1 MRSFRYPI
9 IIIASILLS
18 ACASYYQKN
27 QALMESIYRAD
38 YAHASKQLEESKLKK
53 QKRNQLLYF
62 LNKGTVLFMNNQPQE
77 SNKYFQQA
85 DYFIEDY
92 QKNIGLKAASFLTNP
107 SIQTY
112 EGENFEKVMVHYY
125 TTLNYLQQ
133 GLLDQALVECKRM
146 QLKLDKI
153 TDYYHG
159 KNKYKND
166 AFVHLLTGIV
176 YDAQRDYNNA
186 FIAYRN
192 AYKIYNEEYATNL
205 NTSVPE
211 QLKEDLIRTA
221 LLTGFS
227 EEARQYQNE
236 FNLKHITLENLKNT
250 SSLVC
255 FWNNGFGPIKDQW
268 SVNFTITP
276 GANGWVNFVNL
287 DLGLNFP
294 FYAGNDS
301 KSINSLKVIR
311 VAFPKYISREP
322 VYKNATLTVDSL
334 GIQKKLELAQNIDK
348 IAYVSLQDRMVKEL
362 SEALLRMAVKQ
373 VAAAQLRKENDAL
386 GSALSVVNAISE
398 QADTRNWQTLP
409 NKIYYTRTNL
419 PVGTHQVSFS
429 TDKNP
434 LQFNTI
440 IKSGQTTF
448 KVLQSP
454 YFKGYSNNLNRL
466 E

>member
-1 MRSFRYPI
+1 MD
-9 IIIASILLS
+9 
-18 ACASYYQKN
+18 
-27 QALMESIYRAD
+27 SIYRGD
-38 YAHASKQLEESKLKK
+38 YAQASMQLDEGKLKK

-153 TDYYHG
+153 TDYYKG

-176 YDAQRDYNNA
+176 YDAQKDFNNA

-205 NTSVPE
+205 NTSVPQ

-221 LLTGFS
+221 LLTGFT
-227 EEARQYQNE
+227 EEARQYKNE
-236 FNLKHITLENLKNT
+236 FNLNHLTLENFKNT

-268 SVNFTITP
+268 SINFSITQ
-276 GANGWVNFVNL
+276 GANGWVNFVNH

-311 VAFPKYISREP
+311 VAFPRYISREP
-322 VYKNATLTVDSL
+322 VYENATLTIDSL
-334 GIQKKLELAQNIDK
+334 GIQQKLELVQNIDK
-348 IAYVSLQDRMVKEL
+348 IAYVSLQDRMLKEL
-362 SEALLRMAVKQ
+362 SEALLRLAVKQ

-409 NKIYYTRTNL
+409 NTINYTRVTL
-419 PVGTHQVSFS
+419 PAGLHQTTFKVEK
-429 TDKNP
+429 DQLK
-434 LQFNTI
+434 FNTI
-440 IKSGQTTF
+440 VKPGQTTF

-454 YFKGYSNNLNRL
+454 YFKGYSSAFHGL

>member
-1 MRSFRYPI
+1 MD
-9 IIIASILLS
+9 
-18 ACASYYQKN
+18 
-27 QALMESIYRAD
+27 SIYRGD
-38 YAHASKQLEESKLKK
+38 YAQASKQLDEGKLKK

-153 TDYYHG
+153 TDYYKG

-176 YDAQRDYNNA
+176 YDAQKDFNNA

-205 NTSVPE
+205 NTSVPQ

-221 LLTGFS
+221 LLTGFT
-227 EEARQYQNE
+227 EEARQYKNE
-236 FNLKHITLENLKNT
+236 FNLNHLTLENFKNK

-268 SVNFTITP
+268 SINFSITQ
-276 GANGWVNFVNL
+276 GANGWVNFANH

-311 VAFPKYISREP
+311 VAFPRYISREP
-322 VYKNATLTVDSL
+322 VYENATLTIDSL
-334 GIQKKLELAQNIDK
+334 GIQQKLELVQNIDK
-348 IAYVSLQDRMVKEL
+348 IAYVSLQDRMLKEL
-362 SEALLRMAVKQ
+362 SEALLRLAVKQ

-409 NKIYYTRTNL
+409 NTINYTRVTL
-419 PVGTHQVSFS
+419 PAGLHQTTFKVEK
-429 TDKNP
+429 DQLK
-434 LQFNTI
+434 FNTI
-440 IKSGQTTF
+440 IKPGQTTF

-454 YFKGYSNNLNRL
+454 YFKGYSSAFHGL

>member
-1 MRSFRYPI
+1 MRHLRYPI
-9 IIIASILLS
+9 IVFAILLLS

-27 QALMESIYRAD
+27 QALMESIYRGD
-38 YAHASKQLEESKLKK
+38 YAHASKQLDEGKLKK
-53 QKRNQLLYF
+53 QKRNKLLYF
-62 LNKGTVLFMNNQPQE
+62 LNKGTVLFMNNQPEE

-107 SIQTY
+107 SIQIY

-153 TDYYHG
+153 TDYYKG

-176 YDAQRDYNNA
+176 YDAQRDYNSA

-236 FNLKHITLENLKNT
+236 FNLKHITLENFKNT

-322 VYKNATLTVDSL
+322 VYTNAKIVIDSL
-334 GIQKKLELAQNIDK
+334 NLQQPLYLAQNINK
-348 IAYVSLQDRMVKEL
+348 IAYVSLQDRMLKEM
-362 SEALLRMAVKQ
+362 SEALLRLAVKQ

-409 NKIYYTRTNL
+409 NTINYTRINL
-419 PVGTHQVSFS
+419 PNGTHQATFLV
-429 TDKNP
+429 DKDQLKFKTTLSSN
-434 LQFNTI
+434 
-440 IKSGQTTF
+440 QTTF

-454 YFKGYSNNLNRL
+454 YFKGYSNAFHSS

>member
-1 MRSFRYPI
+1 MD
-9 IIIASILLS
+9 
-18 ACASYYQKN
+18 
-27 QALMESIYRAD
+27 SIYRGD
-38 YAHASKQLEESKLKK
+38 YAQASKQLDEGKLKK

-153 TDYYHG
+153 TDYYKG

-176 YDAQRDYNNA
+176 YDAQKDFNNA

-192 AYKIYNEEYATNL
+192 AYKIYNEEYVTNL
-205 NTSVPE
+205 NTSVPQ

-221 LLTGFS
+221 LLTGFT
-227 EEARQYQNE
+227 EEARQYKNE
-236 FNLKHITLENLKNT
+236 FNLNHLTLENFKNT

-268 SVNFTITP
+268 SINFSITQ
-276 GANGWVNFVNL
+276 GANGWVNFVNH

-311 VAFPKYISREP
+311 VAFPRYISREP
-322 VYKNATLTVDSL
+322 VYENATLTIDSL
-334 GIQKKLELAQNIDK
+334 GIQQKLELVQNIDK
-348 IAYVSLQDRMVKEL
+348 IAYVSLQDRMLKEL
-362 SEALLRMAVKQ
+362 SEALLRLAVKQ

-409 NKIYYTRTNL
+409 NTINYTRVTL
-419 PVGTHQVSFS
+419 PAGLHQTTFKVEK
-429 TDKNP
+429 DQLK
-434 LQFNTI
+434 FNAI
-440 IKSGQTTF
+440 VKPGQTTF

-454 YFKGYSNNLNRL
+454 YFKGYSSAFHGL

>member
-1 MRSFRYPI
+1 MD
-9 IIIASILLS
+9 
-18 ACASYYQKN
+18 
-27 QALMESIYRAD
+27 SIYRGD
-38 YAHASKQLEESKLKK
+38 YAQASKQLDEGKLKK

-153 TDYYHG
+153 TDYYKG

-176 YDAQRDYNNA
+176 YDAQKDFNNA

-205 NTSVPE
+205 NTSVPQ

-221 LLTGFS
+221 LLTGFT
-227 EEARQYQNE
+227 EEARQYKNE
-236 FNLKHITLENLKNT
+236 FNLNHLTLENFKNT

-268 SVNFTITP
+268 SINFSITQ
-276 GANGWVNFVNL
+276 GANGWVNFVNH

-294 FYAGNDS
+294 YYAGNDS

-311 VAFPKYISREP
+311 VAFPRYISREP
-322 VYKNATLTVDSL
+322 VYENATLTIDSL
-334 GIQKKLELAQNIDK
+334 GIQQKLELVQNIDK
-348 IAYVSLQDRMVKEL
+348 IAYVSLQDRMLKEL
-362 SEALLRMAVKQ
+362 SEALLRLAVKQ

-409 NKIYYTRTNL
+409 NTINYTRVTL
-419 PVGTHQVSFS
+419 PAGLHQTTFKVEK
-429 TDKNP
+429 DQLK
-434 LQFNTI
+434 FNAI
-440 IKSGQTTF
+440 VKPGQTTF

-454 YFKGYSNNLNRL
+454 YFKGYSSAFHGL

>member
-1 MRSFRYPI
+1 
-9 IIIASILLS
+9 
-18 ACASYYQKN
+18 
-27 QALMESIYRAD
+27 
-38 YAHASKQLEESKLKK
+38 
-53 QKRNQLLYF
+53 
-62 LNKGTVLFMNNQPQE
+62 
-77 SNKYFQQA
+77 
-85 DYFIEDY
+85 
-92 QKNIGLKAASFLTNP
+92 
-107 SIQTY
+107 
-112 EGENFEKVMVHYY
+112 MVHYY

-153 TDYYHG
+153 TDYYKG

-176 YDAQRDYNNA
+176 YDALKDYNSA

-192 AYKIYNEEYATNL
+192 AYKIYSEEYATNL
-205 NTSVPE
+205 NTSVPH

-221 LLTGFS
+221 LLTGFA
-227 EEARQYQNE
+227 EEARQYKNE
-236 FNLKHITLENLKNT
+236 FKLNHLALETFKNT

-268 SVNFTITP
+268 SINFAVTP
-276 GANGWVNFVNL
+276 GSDGWVNFVNL

-311 VAFPKYISREP
+311 VAFPRYISRET
-322 VYKNATLTVDSL
+322 VYSNASLAIDSL
-334 GIQKKLELAQNIDK
+334 GIQQNLELAQNIDK
-348 IAYVSLQDRMVKEL
+348 IAYVSLQDRMIKEM
-362 SEALLRMAVKQ
+362 SEALLRLAVKQ

-386 GSALSVVNAISE
+386 GSALSVVNAMTE

-409 NKIYYTRTNL
+409 NTINYTRIIL
-419 PVGTHQVSFS
+419 PIGTHQANFKVEK
-429 TDKNP
+429 DQLK
-434 LQFNTI
+434 FNTT
-440 IKSGQTTF
+440 IKPNKTTF

-454 YFKGYSNNLNRL
+454 YFKGYSSSFQGL

>member
-1 MRSFRYPI
+1 MD
-9 IIIASILLS
+9 
-18 ACASYYQKN
+18 
-27 QALMESIYRAD
+27 SIYRGD
-38 YAHASKQLEESKLKK
+38 YAQASKQLDEGKLKK

-153 TDYYHG
+153 TDYYKG

-176 YDAQRDYNNA
+176 YDAQKDFNNA

-192 AYKIYNEEYATNL
+192 AYKIYNEEYLTNL
-205 NTSVPE
+205 NTSVPQ

-221 LLTGFS
+221 LLTGFT
-227 EEARQYQNE
+227 EEARQYKNE
-236 FNLKHITLENLKNT
+236 FNLNHLTLENFKNT

-268 SVNFTITP
+268 SINFSITQ
-276 GANGWVNFVNL
+276 GANGWVNFVNH

-294 FYAGNDS
+294 YYAGNDS

-311 VAFPKYISREP
+311 VAFPRYISREP
-322 VYKNATLTVDSL
+322 VYENATLTIDSL
-334 GIQKKLELAQNIDK
+334 GIQQKLELVQNIDK
-348 IAYVSLQDRMVKEL
+348 IAYVSLQDRMLKEL
-362 SEALLRMAVKQ
+362 SEALLRLAVKQ

-409 NKIYYTRTNL
+409 NTINYTRVTL
-419 PVGTHQVSFS
+419 PAGLHQTTFKVEK
-429 TDKNP
+429 DQLK
-434 LQFNTI
+434 FNAI
-440 IKSGQTTF
+440 VKPGQTTF

-454 YFKGYSNNLNRL
+454 YFKGYSSAFHGL

>member
-1 MRSFRYPI
+1 MD
-9 IIIASILLS
+9 
-18 ACASYYQKN
+18 
-27 QALMESIYRAD
+27 SIYRGD
-38 YAHASKQLEESKLKK
+38 YAQASKQLDEVKK

-112 EGENFEKVMVHYY
+112 EGENFEKVLVHYY

-153 TDYYHG
+153 TDYYKG

-176 YDAQRDYNNA
+176 YDAQKDFNNA

-205 NTSVPE
+205 NTSVPQ

-221 LLTGFS
+221 LLTGFT
-227 EEARQYQNE
+227 EEARQYKNE
-236 FNLKHITLENLKNT
+236 FNLNHLTLENFKNT

-268 SVNFTITP
+268 SINFSITQ
-276 GANGWVNFVNL
+276 GANGWVNFVNH

-311 VAFPKYISREP
+311 VAFPRYISREP
-322 VYKNATLTVDSL
+322 VYENATLTIDSL
-334 GIQKKLELAQNIDK
+334 GIQQKLELVQNIDK
-348 IAYVSLQDRMVKEL
+348 IAYVSLQDRMLKEL
-362 SEALLRMAVKQ
+362 SEALLRLAVKQ

-409 NKIYYTRTNL
+409 NTINYTRVTL
-419 PVGTHQVSFS
+419 PAGLHQTTFKVEK
-429 TDKNP
+429 DQLK
-434 LQFNTI
+434 FNTI
-440 IKSGQTTF
+440 VKPGQTTF

-454 YFKGYSNNLNRL
+454 YFKGYSSAFHGL

>member
-1 MRSFRYPI
+1 MD
-9 IIIASILLS
+9 
-18 ACASYYQKN
+18 
-27 QALMESIYRAD
+27 SIYRGD
-38 YAHASKQLEESKLKK
+38 YALASKQLDEGKLKK

-153 TDYYHG
+153 TDYYKG

-176 YDAQRDYNNA
+176 YDAQKDFNNA

-205 NTSVPE
+205 NTSVPQ

-221 LLTGFS
+221 LLTGFT
-227 EEARQYQNE
+227 EEARQYKNE
-236 FNLKHITLENLKNT
+236 FNLNHLTLENFKNT

-268 SVNFTITP
+268 SINFSITQ
-276 GANGWVNFVNL
+276 GANGWVNFVNH

-311 VAFPKYISREP
+311 VAFPRYISREP
-322 VYKNATLTVDSL
+322 VYENATLTIDSL
-334 GIQKKLELAQNIDK
+334 GIQQKLELVQNIDK
-348 IAYVSLQDRMVKEL
+348 IAYVSLQDRMLKEL
-362 SEALLRMAVKQ
+362 SEALLRLAVKQ

-409 NKIYYTRTNL
+409 NTINYTRVTL
-419 PVGTHQVSFS
+419 PAGLHQTTFKVEK
-429 TDKNP
+429 DQLK
-434 LQFNTI
+434 FNAI
-440 IKSGQTTF
+440 VKPGQTTF

-454 YFKGYSNNLNRL
+454 YFKGYSSAFHGL

>member
-1 MRSFRYPI
+1 MD
-9 IIIASILLS
+9 
-18 ACASYYQKN
+18 
-27 QALMESIYRAD
+27 SIYRGD
-38 YAHASKQLEESKLKK
+38 YAQASKQLDEGKLKK

-153 TDYYHG
+153 TDYYKG

-176 YDAQRDYNNA
+176 YDAQKDFNNA

-205 NTSVPE
+205 NTSVPQ

-221 LLTGFS
+221 LLTGFT
-227 EEARQYQNE
+227 EEARQYKNE
-236 FNLKHITLENLKNT
+236 FNLNHLTLENFKNT

-268 SVNFTITP
+268 SINFSITQ
-276 GANGWVNFVNL
+276 GANGWVNFVNH

-294 FYAGNDS
+294 YYAGNDS

-311 VAFPKYISREP
+311 VAFPRYISREP
-322 VYKNATLTVDSL
+322 VYENATLTIDSL
-334 GIQKKLELAQNIDK
+334 GIQQKLELVQNIDK
-348 IAYVSLQDRMVKEL
+348 IAYVSLQDRMLKEL
-362 SEALLRMAVKQ
+362 SEALLRLAVKQ
-373 VAAAQLRKENDAL
+373 VATAQLRKENDAL

-409 NKIYYTRTNL
+409 NTINYTRVTL
-419 PVGTHQVSFS
+419 PAGLHQTTFKVEK
-429 TDKNP
+429 DQLK
-434 LQFNTI
+434 FNAI
-440 IKSGQTTF
+440 VKPGQTTF

-454 YFKGYSNNLNRL
+454 YFKGYSSAFHGL

>member
-1 MRSFRYPI
+1 MRNLRYLFI
-9 IIIASILLS
+9 LLTIILLS

-27 QALMESIYRAD
+27 QALMDSIYRGD
-38 YAHASKQLEESKLKK
+38 YAHASKQLDEGRLKK

-92 QKNIGLKAASFLTNP
+92 QKSIGLKAASFLTNP

-153 TDYYHG
+153 TDYYKG

-166 AFVHLLTGIV
+166 AFVYLLTGIV
-176 YDAQRDYNNA
+176 YDALKDYNSA

-205 NTSVPE
+205 NTSVPQ

-221 LLTGFS
+221 LLTGFT
-227 EEARQYQNE
+227 EEARQYKNE
-236 FNLKHITLENLKNT
+236 FNLNHLTLETFKNT

-255 FWNNGFGPIKDQW
+255 FWNNGFGPVKDQW
-268 SVNFTITP
+268 SINFTITQ
-276 GANGWVNFVNL
+276 GANGWVNFVNH

-294 FYAGNDS
+294 YYAGNDS

-311 VAFPKYISREP
+311 VAFPRYISREP

-334 GIQKKLELAQNIDK
+334 GIKQQLELAQNIDK
-348 IAYVSLQDRMVKEL
+348 IAYVSLQDRMLKEL
-362 SEALLRMAVKQ
+362 SEALLRLAVKQ

-386 GSALSVVNAISE
+386 GSALSVVNAMSE

-409 NKIYYTRTNL
+409 NTINYTRVIL
-419 PVGTHQVSFS
+419 PAGPHQATFKVEK
-429 TDKNP
+429 DQLK
-434 LQFNTI
+434 FNTTV
-440 IKSGQTTF
+440 KSGQTTF

-454 YFKGYSNNLNRL
+454 YFKGYSSAFHDL

>member
-1 MRSFRYPI
+1 MD
-9 IIIASILLS
+9 
-18 ACASYYQKN
+18 
-27 QALMESIYRAD
+27 SIYRGD
-38 YAHASKQLEESKLKK
+38 YAQASKQLDEGKLKK

-153 TDYYHG
+153 TDYYKG

-176 YDAQRDYNNA
+176 YDAQKDFNNA

-205 NTSVPE
+205 NTSVPQ

-221 LLTGFS
+221 LLTGFT
-227 EEARQYQNE
+227 EEARQYKNE
-236 FNLKHITLENLKNT
+236 FNLNHLTLENFKNT

-268 SVNFTITP
+268 SINFSITQ
-276 GANGWVNFVNL
+276 GANGWVNFVNH

-311 VAFPKYISREP
+311 VAFPRYISREP
-322 VYKNATLTVDSL
+322 VYENATLTIDSL
-334 GIQKKLELAQNIDK
+334 GIQQKLELVQNIDK
-348 IAYVSLQDRMVKEL
+348 IAYVSLQDRMLKEL
-362 SEALLRMAVKQ
+362 SEALLRLAVKQ

-409 NKIYYTRTNL
+409 NTINYTRVTL
-419 PVGTHQVSFS
+419 PAGLHQTTFKVEK
-429 TDKNP
+429 DQLK
-434 LQFNTI
+434 FNAI
-440 IKSGQTTF
+440 VKPGQTTF

-454 YFKGYSNNLNRL
+454 YFKGYSSAFHGL

>member
-1 MRSFRYPI
+1 MD
-9 IIIASILLS
+9 
-18 ACASYYQKN
+18 
-27 QALMESIYRAD
+27 SIYRGD
-38 YAHASKQLEESKLKK
+38 YAQASKQLDEGKLKK

-153 TDYYHG
+153 TDYYKG

-176 YDAQRDYNNA
+176 YDAQKDFNNA

-192 AYKIYNEEYATNL
+192 AYKIYNEEYLTNL
-205 NTSVPE
+205 NTSVPQ

-221 LLTGFS
+221 LLTGFT
-227 EEARQYQNE
+227 EEARQYKNE
-236 FNLKHITLENLKNT
+236 FNLNHLTLENFKNT

-268 SVNFTITP
+268 SINFSITQ
-276 GANGWVNFVNL
+276 GANGWVNFVNH

-311 VAFPKYISREP
+311 VAFPRYISREP
-322 VYKNATLTVDSL
+322 VYENATLTIDSL
-334 GIQKKLELAQNIDK
+334 GIQQKLELVQNIDK
-348 IAYVSLQDRMVKEL
+348 IAYVSLQDRMLKEL
-362 SEALLRMAVKQ
+362 SEALLRLAVKQ

-409 NKIYYTRTNL
+409 NTINYTRVTL
-419 PVGTHQVSFS
+419 PAGLHQTTFKVEK
-429 TDKNP
+429 DQLK
-434 LQFNTI
+434 FNAI
-440 IKSGQTTF
+440 VKPGQTTF

-454 YFKGYSNNLNRL
+454 YFKGYSSAFHGL

>member
-1 MRSFRYPI
+1 MRNLRYLFI
-9 IIIASILLS
+9 LLTIVLLS

-27 QALMESIYRAD
+27 QALMDSIYRGD
-38 YAHASKQLEESKLKK
+38 YAQASKQLDEGKLKK

-153 TDYYHG
+153 TDYYKG

-176 YDAQRDYNNA
+176 YDAQKDFNNA

-192 AYKIYNEEYATNL
+192 AYKIYNEEYLTNL
-205 NTSVPE
+205 NTSVPQ

-221 LLTGFS
+221 LLTGFT
-227 EEARQYQNE
+227 EEARQYKNE
-236 FNLKHITLENLKNT
+236 FNLNHLTLENFKNT

-268 SVNFTITP
+268 SINFSITQ
-276 GANGWVNFVNL
+276 GANGWVNFVNH

-311 VAFPKYISREP
+311 VAFPRYISREP
-322 VYKNATLTVDSL
+322 VYENATLTIDSL
-334 GIQKKLELAQNIDK
+334 GIQQKLELVQNIDK
-348 IAYVSLQDRMVKEL
+348 IAYVSLQDRMLKEL
-362 SEALLRMAVKQ
+362 SEALLRLAVKQ

-409 NKIYYTRTNL
+409 NTINYTRVTL
-419 PVGTHQVSFS
+419 PAGLHQTTFKVEK
-429 TDKNP
+429 DQLK
-434 LQFNTI
+434 FNAI
-440 IKSGQTTF
+440 VKPGQTTF

-454 YFKGYSNNLNRL
+454 YFKGYSSAFHGL